1 MVKWRRREPRLRET
15 DYALRLA
22 VMAAEAEVDEETAD
36 RLLYAAS
43 SAVLRAKR
51 PEDVLPILAA
61 LRPLGEKA
69 PHRYVRLLT
78 YASAMAAL
86 DQETAQYVY
95 DALRQFKSRLLE
107 TGRNWSLVE
116 AIIAYANLLK
126 NYAIPADSWED
137 AVADMCQLYAA
148 IAAPSRGSLAQ
159 RLLGAIAKAHVITV
173 ALSSNALEP
182 LVQRHCG
189 LGDLVREAE
198 AVRDALD
205 IQPGELRKIEKDD
218 ADFAELVAAWGAG
231 AEKSLKALRA
241 MLTAELARYKLFRAG
256 KPEDAA
262 KEFEKAAEMYRG
274 LEWGSYIAARS
285 WAVKARVLAAGSWD
299 ELLERAE
306 GFQKLCRE
314 AEPPEPAA
322 VYLAPAAYA
331 LGDCLVYLAAS
342 GDKKKAEKLLKERRQ
357 LLEYV
362 PWVSVTARLMLRF
375 FGVGEGASRE
385 EVVGASVPDAD
396 QELVERL
403 KSEIESKV
411 PEARPLLDRA
421 DGKTLAEVLAPGD
434 FRAQLALMLLAA
446 VEGRADAV
454 RLHGLWGSVAYGEPL
469 LRQLFRAV
477 YENCGDLNSEG
488 CKMALLKLYYF

>member
-1 MVKWRRREPRLRET
+1 MIKWRRREPRLPEA

-43 SAVLRAKR
+43 SAVLRAER
-51 PEDVLPILAA
+51 PEDVMAILAA

-69 PHRYVRLLT
+69 PHRYVLLLT

-86 DQETAQYVY
+86 DQETAQCVY

-107 TGRNWSLVE
+107 TGRSLVE
-116 AIIAYANLLK
+116 AVVAYANLLK
-126 NYAIPADSWED
+126 KYAIPADSWED
-137 AVADMCQLYAA
+137 AVADMCQVYAA
-148 IAAPSRGSLAQ
+148 IAAPSRGYLAQ
-159 RLLGAIAKAHVITV
+159 PLLGAVAKAHVITV
-173 ALSSNALEP
+173 ALSSNALAP

-205 IQPGELRKIEKDD
+205 IQPGELRKIEKGD

-241 MLTAELARYKLFRAG
+241 MLAAELARHKLFRAG
-256 KPEDAA
+256 EPEDAA
-262 KEFEKAAEMYRG
+262 KEFEKAAEIYRW

-285 WAVKARVLAAGSWD
+285 WAVKACVLSAGSWG

-306 GFQKLCRE
+306 SFQELCRE

-342 GDKKKAEKLLKERRQ
+342 GDKKKAEKLLKERRR

-362 PWVSVTARLMLRF
+362 PRVSVTARLMLRL
-375 FGVGEGASRE
+375 FGVE
-385 EVVGASVPDAD
+385 
-396 QELVERL
+396 
-403 KSEIESKV
+403 
-411 PEARPLLDRA
+411 
-421 DGKTLAEVLAPGD
+421 
-434 FRAQLALMLLAA
+434 
-446 VEGRADAV
+446 EGRAGRKSWA
-454 RLHGLWGSVAYGEPL
+454 RLCQTSIKSSS
-469 LRQLFRAV
+469 R
-477 YENCGDLNSEG
+477 D
-488 CKMALLKLYYF
+488 